1 MRQIAVLPYRF
12 GGAGKDGPTEILLIT
27 SRGTGRWVI
36 PKGNPLTGLSR
47 HASAAIEAEEEAGV
61 LGAVC
66 PIAIGSYHYRKRRAN
81 GASVMLDVE
90 VFPLAVTK
98 ELGEWKEQ
106 DERER
111 RWFPFEDAAGVVDE
125 PDLQALIKSFGDSG
139 FRAAA
144 RSSSVVDNIADKI
157 ADKTGVSHMFAWFQR
172 LLPRQGNFFEL
183 FESHAATL
191 AAGAEAL
198 ARLLQ
203 GGEGMEDHIQEIVE
217 REHDADAIT
226 REVLQTVRRTFL
238 TPFDRSA
245 ITDLIASMDDAIDE
259 MQKTAGAI
267 DLYDVRN
274 FDPEMRDIAGIIV
287 DAARLTVEALPLLRH
302 ISANGARLHEL
313 TERLVRMEGH
323 ADEIHAAGLKR
334 LFKEHGET
342 NTVHF
347 LIARELYSHLERV
360 VDRFEDVAN
369 EIDGLVIDHA

>member
-12 GGAGKDGPTEILLIT
+12 GGPGMDGPTEILLIT

-36 PKGNPLTGLSR
+36 PKGNPLTGMPG

-61 LGAVC
+61 IGAVC
-66 PIAIGSYHYRKRRAN
+66 PTPIGSYQYRKRRPN

-90 VFPLAVTK
+90 VFPLAVTR

-111 RWFPFEDAAGVVDE
+111 RWFAFDEAAKVVDE
-125 PDLQALIKSFGDSG
+125 TDLQALIRSFGDTG
-139 FRAAA
+139 FRAVA
-144 RSSSVVDNIADKI
+144 RTSGVVDNIAE
-157 ADKTGVSHMFAWFQR
+157 KTGVSHMFAWFQR
-172 LLPRQGNFFEL
+172 LLPKQGNFFEL
-183 FESHAATL
+183 FERHAATL

-203 GGEGMEDHIQEIVE
+203 GGDGMADHIQEIVE

-259 MQKTAGAI
+259 MQKTAGAV
-267 DLYDVRN
+267 DLYDVRE
-274 FDPEMRDIAGIIV
+274 FCPEMRDIAGIIV
-287 DAARLTVEALPLLRH
+287 DAARLTVEALPLLRN

-334 LFKEHGET
+334 LFREHGET
-342 NTVHF
+342 NTIHF
-347 LIARELYSHLERV
+347 MIARELYSHLERV

>member
-12 GGAGKDGPTEILLIT
+12 GGPGMDGPTEILLIT

-36 PKGNPLTGLSR
+36 PKGNPLNGLPR

-61 LGAVC
+61 IGAVC
-66 PIAIGSYHYRKRRAN
+66 PTPIGSYQYRKRRPN

-90 VFPLAVTK
+90 VFPLAVTR

-106 DERER
+106 NERER
-111 RWFPFEDAAGVVDE
+111 RWFAFDEAAKVVDE
-125 PDLQALIKSFGDSG
+125 ADLQALIRSFGDTG
-139 FRAAA
+139 FRAVA
-144 RSSSVVDNIADKI
+144 RSSGVVVNIAE
-157 ADKTGVSHMFAWFQR
+157 KTGVSQMFAWFQR
-172 LLPRQGNFFEL
+172 LLPKQGNFFDL

-203 GGEGMEDHIQEIVE
+203 GGEGMADHIQEIVE

-259 MQKTAGAI
+259 MQKTAGAV
-267 DLYDVRN
+267 DLYDVRE
-274 FDPEMRDIAGIIV
+274 FYPEMRDIAGIIV
-287 DAARLTVEALPLLRH
+287 DAARLTVEALPLLRN

-334 LFKEHGET
+334 LFREHGET

-347 LIARELYSHLERV
+347 MIARELYSHLERV